1 MERGEHVQ
9 IQSRA
14 AFHGDQIMRR
24 RLLLATP
31 ILATPALS
39 QPRAAIRVLVGFAPG
54 GAVDQSVRIA
64 AEAIARRG
72 GPLVIAETRSGALG
86 FLAAGVVA
94 RAVPDGTVLASAI
107 MGALRA
113 ALEEDTKT
121 LLACSTIENVG
132 LITLGLGLALAI
144 CLAPNIGLVLGLCL
158 LLELFFANRGLDLG
172 LEL

>member
-31 ILATPALS
+31 ILAAPALS
-39 QPRAAIRVLVGFAPG
+39 QPRAGIRVLGGFAPG

-72 GPLVIAETRSGALG
+72 GG
-86 FLAAGVVA
+86 FEDPRHRAG
-94 RAVPDGTVLASAI
+94 G
-107 MGALRA
+107 
-113 ALEEDTKT
+113 
-121 LLACSTIENVG
+121 
-132 LITLGLGLALAI
+132 
-144 CLAPNIGLVLGLCL
+144 
-158 LLELFFANRGLDLG
+158 
-172 LEL
+172 